1 MYQNRVH
8 AIDFFISLVVDR
20 KFAYWWNLC
29 VHHYQYS
36 NSTYTVHV
44 IFFFLNCSVTDE
56 CKSWCT
62 RFSYLRQYYVFWLVV
77 TPRIDPTIACWWF
90 EISTHYAPYNLRDKL
105 FFFIIEIN
113 GWHLFLSVFFYLTDC
128 RDLPLYFHPTIF
140 LPMAPF
146 ILKFLYLF

>member
-1 MYQNRVH
+1 MK
-8 AIDFFISLVVDR
+8 SLRASLSV
-20 KFAYWWNLC
+20 FEFYIHSAC
-29 VHHYQYS
+29 H
-36 NSTYTVHV
+36 
-44 IFFFLNCSVTDE
+44 IFFLNCSVTDE

-90 EISTHYAPYNLRDKL
+90 EISTHYAPYNLRDIL

-113 GWHLFLSVFFYLTDC
+113 GWHLLFLTVFFYLTDC